1 MTPGTTAGADPGTRL
16 DAATF
21 RHSRVAQVA
30 VVLIVLHLAHRT
42 WMTALSWYVGDD
54 FAFMSRMWH
63 EGPSLTAAAE
73 PYAGHLMPAGMY
85 LTWLA
90 GEIHAY
96 DFTVAGA
103 MLVAMQAA
111 ADVGLLVLLVRMFGL
126 RPGILPPLALYLF
139 TVFSTPMSVWWA
151 AGVNQVPLQV
161 VLFWSL
167 ASHVSYL
174 RTREA
179 RHLVVTIAWLAA
191 GFAFYEK
198 TLLVLGALGIVSLAY
213 FAAGTLR
220 QRLATMWSVYRPAT
234 LFLVLVGAAYL
245 VLYAEVGL
253 NFSASEAGDDLLGG
267 VATNMVLDAYAPALV
282 GGPLS
287 WTHQGPGSLPD
298 PGALVVVASLAVIVL
313 VVRAIH
319 RSRLRSLRA
328 WWLPAFF
335 LACDVTLVLAGRATF
350 VGDVIALELRYQ
362 SELGAVTAI
371 ALACA
376 TLPIRGAVET
386 VERRA
391 PSRFLDSRARVGAA
405 VAVVSALGLVSS
417 SQFATYWS
425 DHAEGKPYFD
435 RLLGPIRDAERPVAL
450 VDNPVPN
457 FIMWG
462 LAYPA
467 NLQSRL
473 LAPYADRVDFRTWAV
488 DSLMIAGPD
497 GTVGPVSIPAT
508 RRAEPGP
515 QELCGWLI
523 TRRPTEIPLDGPA
536 GFGGWWV
543 RIHYVAAEQTPAT
556 VTAGSVTHDVILPF
570 GEHDLYVA
578 AEGDFDSISLSRGS
592 RTATLCTDDISVGHP
607 VLAGTPS
614 QDQPAD
620 PQPDD
625 PQPETPQ
632 PPTTPPATTQ
642 PEDTP

>member
-1 MTPGTTAGADPGTRL
+1 MTTDTRL
-16 DAATF
+16 DAAAL

-30 VVLIVLHLAHRT
+30 VVLIVLHLAHRA
-42 WMTALSWYVGDD
+42 WMTAISWYVGDD
-54 FAFMSRMWH
+54 FSFMSRMWH
-63 EGPSLTAAAE
+63 EGPTLAAATE
-73 PYAGHLMPAGMY
+73 PYAGHLMPGGMY

-126 RPGILPPLALYLF
+126 RRGILPPLALYLF
-139 TVFSTPMSVWWA
+139 TVFSTPMAVWWA

-174 RTREA
+174 RSRELRQLA
-179 RHLVVTIAWLAA
+179 VTVAWLAA

-198 TLLVLGALGIVSLAY
+198 TLLVLGALGIVSLSY
-213 FAAGTLR
+213 FAAGSLR
-220 QRLATMWSVYRPAT
+220 QRLGTMWAEYRPAALLLT
-234 LFLVLVGAAYL
+234 LVGAGYL

-253 NFSASEAGDDLLGG
+253 NFSASGAGDDLLGG
-267 VATNMVLDAYAPALV
+267 VATNMVFQSYAPALV

-287 WTHQGPGSLPD
+287 WSHQGPGSLPD
-298 PGALVVVASLAVIVL
+298 PSALVVVVSLVVIVL
-313 VVRAIH
+313 VLRAIH

-335 LACDVTLVLAGRATF
+335 LVCDVALVLAGRATF

-376 TLPIRGAVET
+376 TLPLRGAVET
-386 VERRA
+386 VETRS
-391 PSRFLDSRARVGAA
+391 PSRFLDSPVRVGAA
-405 VAVVSALGLVSS
+405 VAVVSALGVVSS

-425 DHAEGKPYFD
+425 SHAEGEPYFD
-435 RLLGPIRDAERPVAL
+435 RLLAPVRDADRPLPL
-450 VDNPVPN
+450 VDGPVPN

-462 LAYPA
+462 LGYPA

-473 LAPYADRVDFRTWAV
+473 LAPYADRVDFRTSAV

-497 GTVGPVSIPAT
+497 GTVSPVSIPPI
-508 RRAEPGP
+508 RHAEPGP
-515 QELCGWLI
+515 TDFCGWEI
-523 TRRPTEIPLDGPA
+523 RRHPTEIPLDGPLA
-536 GFGGWWV
+536 FGGWWV
-543 RIHYVAAEQTPAT
+543 RVHYLAAEQTPAT
-556 VTAGSVTHDVILPF
+556 ITAGTATYDVILPF

-578 AEGDFDSISLSRGS
+578 ADGVFDSISLARGS
-592 RTATLCTDDISVGHP
+592 RTATLCTDDITVGR
-607 VLAGTPS
+607 
-614 QDQPAD
+614 
-620 PQPDD
+620 
-625 PQPETPQ
+625 PEP
-632 PPTTPPATTQ
+632 TQ